1 MIRNIELGTLMHA
14 ARATDDA
21 TSRCRAGVSQPQPQ
35 PARRRGAA
43 AVLAARYHGAADHRV
58 QGQRHQQSSGVTHSA
73 CPVSLA
79 TQLLRHQIISTAC
92 AQGEPCSC
100 LPIPA
105 CLPATTAWHYFIPVS
120 KKKAQPLN
128 VIQRHAA
135 DTEVQ
140 GVDAQTWHQLM
151 SAISTADSQVAADMA
166 EAALWLYGM
175 GLEEL
180 QRQVSSE
187 CRQRGELLAACWC
200 APLPHQFPRPQA
212 CCLFCVYPA
221 FATGLRA
228 LGMGA
233 TLFVK

>member
-1 MIRNIELGTLMHA
+1 M
-14 ARATDDA
+14 
-21 TSRCRAGVSQPQPQ
+21 
-35 PARRRGAA
+35 
-43 AVLAARYHGAADHRV
+43 
-58 QGQRHQQSSGVTHSA
+58 
-73 CPVSLA
+73 
-79 TQLLRHQIISTAC
+79 
-92 AQGEPCSC
+92 
-100 LPIPA
+100 
-105 CLPATTAWHYFIPVS
+105 
-120 KKKAQPLN
+120 
-128 VIQRHAA
+128 
-135 DTEVQ
+135 Q